1 MARWE
6 TEEIERENKKLYQW
20 TEKNF
25 LMGFLPYLHD
35 FWIVIKVSNF
45 VCEKSSLSIWIF
57 VLLHQ
62 FFNWICAVKF
72 EIFHLGFN
80 FFLLFLSKEIL
91 QNATYLDWI
100 SWISRKYSQEK
111 KYMSNLESL
120 HLIYTNTKPY
130 GRFIR
135 LMFSSI
141 SPFPPETR
149 HTKKLDSWLVS
160 KPKNKYLFLY
170 YKQIIPPGCFR
181 MK

>member
-1 MARWE
+1 
-6 TEEIERENKKLYQW
+6 
-20 TEKNF
+20 
-25 LMGFLPYLHD
+25 MGFLPYLHD

-57 VLLHQ
+57 VLLHR

-80 FFLLFLSKEIL
+80 FFCYFFQKKFFRTRL
-91 QNATYLDWI
+91 I
-100 SWISRKYSQEK
+100 STESLEYQENIHKK

-160 KPKNKYLFLY
+160 KPKNKYLLSY